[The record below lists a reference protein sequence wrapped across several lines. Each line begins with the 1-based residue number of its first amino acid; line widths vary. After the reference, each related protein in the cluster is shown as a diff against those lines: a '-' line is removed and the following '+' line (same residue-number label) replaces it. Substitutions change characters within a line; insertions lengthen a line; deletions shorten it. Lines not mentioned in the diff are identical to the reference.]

1 MIETV
6 RAEREKQR
14 KRTIAALLASLLI
27 HLLIVLAAFV
37 ILSLKPQW
45 LQRLAPVPPPTPQP
59 AEFTLVPPPEP
70 PKKEE
75 RDFLDSSQ
83 GKVSETAPKDAAFES
98 DQNMIAASERPAQ
111 SNAPVPTLDGEQG
124 PGLTLRSQDL
134 SLGPAPKPSAASPAS
149 PARQAQPKTPEKPPE
164 EKPVEKATPTPAP
177 TPKATPPPT
186 ATPRPTIKPED
197 AELALLDPS
206 RPRPSPPPSQP
217 EVRKPEQPS
226 RPSAP
231 RPPGFQPQTRVT
243 RLTGGISNE
252 GPASMN
258 AVATPLGR
266 YKKML
271 SDAIGSR
278 WYYYV
283 NDMLDLVG
291 VGTVQLRFV
300 VRTNGS
306 VERVEVLKNTSNESL
321 ASCSVRSVVEAE
333 IPPIP
338 KDIAG
343 SLEGGKLEVDYSFTI
358 VGR

>member
-14 KRTIAALLASLLI
+14 KRTIAALAASLLI
-27 HLLIVLAAFV
+27 HLLILLAAFV

-45 LQRLAPVPPPTPQP
+45 LQRLAPTPAPTPAP

-98 DQNMIAASERPAQ
+98 DQNMLAASERPAQ

-134 SLGPAPKPSAASPAS
+134 SLGPAPKPSAPSPAS
-149 PARQAQPKTPEKPPE
+149 PAHPAQLKTREKPPE
-164 EKPVEKATPTPAP
+164 EKPPDKATPTPAP
-177 TPKATPPPT
+177 TPETTPPPKATP
-186 ATPRPTIKPED
+186 TPRPTPRPED
-197 AELALLDPS
+197 AELALLDPA
-206 RPRPSPPPSQP
+206 RPHPRPSEP
-217 EVRKPEQPS
+217 EVRKPEQPT
-226 RPSAP
+226 RPSVP
-231 RPPGFQPQTRVT
+231 RPPGYQPQTRVT
-243 RLTGGISNE
+243 RLTGGISNQ

-283 NDMLDLVG
+283 NDMLDLVS

-300 VRTNGS
+300 VRTDGS
-306 VERVEVLKNTSNESL
+306 VERCEVLKNTSNESL
-321 ASCSVRSVVEAE
+321 ASCSVRSVMEAE

-338 KDIAG
+338 KEIAAT
-343 SLEGGKLEVDYSFTI
+343 LAGGRLEVDYSFQI